1 MTCAEILSPLSTYY
15 LLFSGTPSWF
25 SKLYPS
31 YQYSPFSA
39 PSGLY
44 FSYGSSHLFISVT
57 ITTTNVLTDLLAL
70 QWEVK
75 PQRERVSAS
84 VRERDRAT
92 HPPKNLAPITV
103 HYVPRS
109 CEMLDFQYSLAIL
122 SWLIHSSCFA
132 DTAIVNKL
140 ASTVLSDN
148 HHQNLRFSGYVP
160 TSSLSVKKTV

>member
-1 MTCAEILSPLSTYY
+1 MTLCLRRNCQSPLNIQYY
-15 LLFSGTPSWF
+15 LLFSGTTSWF

-39 PSGLY
+39 PSSLY

-84 VRERDRAT
+84 VRERERQS
-92 HPPKNLAPITV
+92 HPPTQKPCTNNCTLCSQIMWDAWFPIQ
-103 HYVPRS
+103 PRDPLLTHTFILF
-109 CEMLDFQYSLAIL
+109 CRHCHREQTGQYSYI
-122 SWLIHSSCFA
+122 
-132 DTAIVNKL
+132 
-140 ASTVLSDN
+140 
-148 HHQNLRFSGYVP
+148 R
-160 TSSLSVKKTV
+160 